1 VAFDYIIIGAGSAGA
16 TLAARLS
23 ADPATSVLLLEAGPD
38 YRQADEQP
46 EMRSPNPFGIL
57 SLEEFQHFQYP
68 TLVARRSDRQEPRLY
83 WRGRGMGGSS
93 AINGQIAIRGMLEDF
108 DLWAEMGCSGWSG
121 RAVLPDFVR
130 LEDDQNF
137 GAADYHGQG
146 GPIPIYRAPVEHWG
160 AVDRA
165 LRSAALDL
173 GYGWSEDHNAPD
185 STGVSP
191 YAINSRDGQ
200 RISTN
205 DAYLEPARGRSNLTI
220 RGDVVVDRVL
230 LSNRRATGV
239 RARTSDGWTEFEAR
253 EVLLCAGAVHSPTIL
268 IRSGVGPARDVRGL
282 GIELVRDA
290 PVGQGLVDHSSVWLS
305 LGLKPAARASSKD
318 ARHTNCCVRYSSG
331 LAGAGKNDMFM
342 SSMNLIG
349 YDDAGMA
356 KGLVIVA
363 TFQTFSRGT
372 LRVTSADPEANP
384 EIDIRMLSDERDL
397 VRMRDGMA
405 RLWTIVHQPAFDEIV
420 EYFEAP
426 VTGEVM
432 TDLPQGDALDDWLL
446 SVCGDT
452 QHPVGTCRM
461 GAPGHPAAVVDP
473 ECRVIG
479 VDGLRVIDASVMPEV
494 PRANTHL
501 STVMVAEHMA
511 KQLR

>member
-1 VAFDYIIIGAGSAGA
+1 
-16 TLAARLS
+16 
-23 ADPATSVLLLEAGPD
+23 
-38 YRQADEQP
+38 
-46 EMRSPNPFGIL
+46 
-57 SLEEFQHFQYP
+57 
-68 TLVARRSDRQEPRLY
+68 
-83 WRGRGMGGSS
+83 
-93 AINGQIAIRGMLEDF
+93 
-108 DLWAEMGCSGWSG
+108 
-121 RAVLPDFVR
+121 
-130 LEDDQNF
+130 
-137 GAADYHGQG
+137 
-146 GPIPIYRAPVEHWG
+146 
-160 AVDRA
+160 
-165 LRSAALDL
+165 
-173 GYGWSEDHNAPD
+173 
-185 STGVSP
+185 
-191 YAINSRDGQ
+191 
-200 RISTN
+200 
-205 DAYLEPARGRSNLTI
+205 
-220 RGDVVVDRVL
+220 
-230 LSNRRATGV
+230 
-239 RARTSDGWTEFEAR
+239 
-253 EVLLCAGAVHSPTIL
+253 
-268 IRSGVGPARDVRGL
+268 
-282 GIELVRDA
+282 
-290 PVGQGLVDHSSVWLS
+290 VGQGLVDHSSVWLS

-461 GAPGHPAAVVDP
+461 GAPGHPASVVDP
-473 ECRVIG
+473 DCRVIG